1 MLQCVRMILHN
12 NMNGR
17 RKSIGCCCIAVGVL
31 FAPLLPFAA
40 LLLFPFIAIVFNV
53 PVLALLFSILFDSF
67 LLPSSAPF
75 WMSLSFYTIILLP
88 ICAYLRYTTTL

>member
-1 MLQCVRMILHN
+1 MILHN
-12 NMNGR
+12 TMNIR
-17 RKSIGCCCIAVGVL
+17 RKSIGWCSIVAGVL
-31 FAPLLPFAA
+31 FAPLVPFVV

-75 WMSLSFYTIILLP
+75 WMSLSFYTIIFLP
-88 ICAYLRYTTTL
+88 ICAYIRYTTTI